1 MSWDD
6 YIDTDYIDL
15 PEEAV
20 IPDAHPFEPNDE
32 WLSSAQPEHQL
43 EAMKRWF
50 QARFVDPAQETPYD
64 GGEGGYQFIH
74 GGPYDPDE
82 ELQDRF
88 GNIVEYGV
96 IEQLVNELYSEVGDE
111 WAPAD
116 WEPDY
121 DEALAMVASGP
132 GEPYQMLCTRLD
144 QIRQVASINGNFDV
158 TQVANQLAH
167 AGIISALEAYLSET
181 VTYWANEDEY
191 VFRDLVSSIEEFQK
205 AKLSVSDIFKEM
217 EGLHARLEKYLQDLV
232 WHRFEKVRSLMQR
245 GLKITIPDIGFL
257 MKEVEIRHDI
267 IHRGGRDK
275 QGRAVVLTGQQ
286 VSDISENVK
295 VFAAYIEQEL
305 AQRFESHSAV
315 DK

>member
-6 YIDTDYIDL
+6 YIDTEYIDL

-20 IPDAHPFEPNDE
+20 ILDVHPFETNDE
-32 WLSSAQPEHQL
+32 WLSIARPEYQL

-50 QARFVDPAQETPYD
+50 CARFVDPAQETPYD
-64 GGEGGYQFIH
+64 GSEGGYQFIH

-88 GNIVEYGV
+88 GQIVEYGT
-96 IEQLVNELYSEVGDE
+96 IEQLVNELYSAVGDQ

-132 GEPYQMLCTRLD
+132 GEPYQMLCTRLN
-144 QIRQVASINGNFDV
+144 QIKQVASINGDFDV

-181 VTYWANEDEY
+181 VTYWANEDKH

-205 AKLSVSDIFKEM
+205 AKLSVSDIFNEM

-232 WHRFEKVRSLMQR
+232 WHRFEKVRSLMKL

-257 MKEVEIRHDI
+257 MREVETRHDI

-275 QGRAVVLTGQQ
+275 EGRAVVLTGQQ
-286 VSDISENVK
+286 VNDITDKVK
-295 VFAAYIEQEL
+295 NFASHIEQEL

-315 DK
+315 RK